1 MSFSAMLAQAASTNS
16 VEILPSWTQGRATF
30 GGLIAALLYQHA
42 LTVVGAEQP
51 LRSFTISFVAPV
63 AIGEV
68 SLQTTVLRRG
78 KSVIQVETKM
88 LQNSAVV
95 AMALQSFGLS
105 RESNI
110 IIAPEI
116 APCFKA
122 PADCLTLPY
131 VPQVTPDFTRH
142 FDLCWAV
149 GTLPFTASTSGT
161 MGGWMRF
168 SNESSDCQ
176 VGHLLALADAWPPS
190 VLPMFKTV
198 APISTLTWTVEFLSN
213 HFQVLGSDWWQYLA
227 DADASANGYAH
238 IGAKIWDKNG
248 QLVAISRQTV
258 AVFA

>member
-1 MSFSAMLAQAASTNS
+1 MSFSAMLAQATSTNK

-42 LTVVGAEQP
+42 LNMVGTEQP
-51 LRSFTISFVAPV
+51 LRSLTVSFIAPV

-68 SLQTTVLRRG
+68 GLQTTVLRRG
-78 KSVIQVETKM
+78 KSVIQAETKM
-88 LQNSAVV
+88 LQNGAVV

-105 RESNI
+105 RDSAI
-110 IIAPEI
+110 IITPETAPS
-116 APCFKA
+116 FKA
-122 PADCLTLPY
+122 PMDGIALPY
-131 VPQVTPDFTRH
+131 IANVTPEFTRH
-142 FDLCWAV
+142 FDLHWAV
-149 GTLPFTASTSGT
+149 GTLPFSASTSGT

-168 SNESSDCQ
+168 KDEIDDCQ
-176 VGHLLALADAWPPS
+176 VSHLLALVDAWPPS
-190 VLPMFKTV
+190 VLPMFNTI
-198 APISTLTWTVEFLSN
+198 APISTLTWTIELLTN
-213 HFQVLGSDWWQYLA
+213 HFHALSSDWWQYLA